1 MSYPVALW
9 PMTRKL
15 ATDVEQNGKP
25 WSGMYMQQT
34 TYKHDYNPAGGYK
47 TQISPR
53 NRQTNY
59 PYGAD
64 APKADIPG
72 PYNNFRPRYGDPLP
86 QHIRDQ
92 LRNYLDGQR
101 FDDQPLTDRQRIKR
115 GEEWI
120 GGRRYDEP
128 MTDRGVYGPPRRQY
142 YERERGRDLSPYRG
156 DDRIYNV
163 LDDGRRTSLDRPI
176 NRNRD
181 NEFER
186 QNLRLG
192 RHTSLDRYDLMDK
205 RKENLKQYIQNR
217 RRDPFEGLYQDRGRN
232 GSPERYYDRG
242 RDNGRG
248 RDFDRRRDESP
259 GKFREWDRDRNGY
272 NGYNDRYSRLFRD
285 KFKYLD
291 LYERPAQPMI
301 DSYADHRKMTDRTTY
316 KDYGEFLQEKIKL
329 DELKKQPV
337 EYPAANLRDH
347 LTHRE
352 TYREQMHGPEMV
364 RKPYNSQ
371 DKLLERER
379 QLEAQIRREMEKIEL
394 HDGNFKPWA
403 RDAKNPTHHVGP
415 NYEQEKYFGS
425 SERQEVRP
433 RTVPSDQALYDEEP
447 KSTNSGVYLFIRT
460 NKLAKADVVK
470 ALQEGRSVLANSYGQ
485 LKGIATNRE
494 ISLLEGRPDGWTH
507 QPSVDQERT
516 WNIDDIVLVI
526 WFPTS
531 KEAEMW
537 LRHEK
542 HFRNAAFPE
551 FYGSDVV
558 SLPINWNPTNDRHY
572 PTFLVTEFE
581 GIVDPDQFREK
592 FAVNMS
598 DVLHRHEAERF
609 VIQTVGIKHLRGNW
623 FKPKSVVT
631 CTRFPSSEAAL
642 RFFHDP
648 EYERLRRSVRD
659 ISKNRTT
666 VMFTLTER
674 PV

>member
-1 MSYPVALW
+1 MSY
-9 PMTRKL
+9 
-15 ATDVEQNGKP
+15 EQNGKP

-34 TYKHDYNPAGGYK
+34 TYKHDYNPAGG
-47 TQISPR
+47 ISPR

-337 EYPAANLRDH
+337 EYPAANL
-347 LTHRE
+347 
-352 TYREQMHGPEMV
+352 
-364 RKPYNSQ
+364 
-371 DKLLERER
+371 
-379 QLEAQIRREMEKIEL
+379 
-394 HDGNFKPWA
+394 
-403 RDAKNPTHHVGP
+403 
-415 NYEQEKYFGS
+415 
-425 SERQEVRP
+425 
-433 RTVPSDQALYDEEP
+433 P

-494 ISLLEGRPDGWTH
+494 IQLLEG
-507 QPSVDQERT
+507 QEG
-516 WNIDDIVLVI
+516 WNIRANMTRTGDYWLERSQDSTVIDDMILVI
-526 WFPTS
+526 WFPTFND
-531 KEAEMW
+531 AEKW
-537 LRHEK
+537 VISERK
-542 HFRNAAFPE
+542 FKTPSFPE
-551 FYGSDVV
+551 PYGSDVMI
-558 SLPINWNPTNDRHY
+558 LPLNDSQPQERIAYTYITTEY
-572 PTFLVTEFE
+572 PRQL
-581 GIVDPDQFREK
+581 DPVMFRENFVPK
-592 FAVNMS
+592 IKE
-598 DVLHRHEAERF
+598 VLYKHGNDGFFIQSVGAKVIRGHWVKPSSLITTIRF
-609 VIQTVGIKHLRGNW
+609 NTRQDALNFFLDPEYKQIRQEISRRIEQLPVYMNW
-623 FKPKSVVT
+623 FKPVS
-631 CTRFPSSEAAL
+631 F
-642 RFFHDP
+642 
-648 EYERLRRSVRD
+648 
-659 ISKNRTT
+659 
-666 VMFTLTER
+666 MFTLDKY
-674 PV
+674 V

>member
-1 MSYPVALW
+1 MSY
-9 PMTRKL
+9 
-15 ATDVEQNGKP
+15 EQNVKP

-34 TYKHDYNPAGGYK
+34 TYKHDYNPAGG
-47 TQISPR
+47 ISPR

-163 LDDGRRTSLDRPI
+163 LDNGRRTSLDRPI

-192 RHTSLDRYDLMDK
+192 RHTSLDR
-205 RKENLKQYIQNR
+205 
-217 RRDPFEGLYQDRGRN
+217 YQDRGRN

-259 GKFREWDRDRNGY
+259 GK
-272 NGYNDRYSRLFRD
+272 YSRLFRD

-403 RDAKNPTHHVGP
+403 RDAKNPTHHV
-415 NYEQEKYFGS
+415 
-425 SERQEVRP
+425 
-433 RTVPSDQALYDEEP
+433 P

-494 ISLLEGRPDGWTH
+494 IQLLEG
-507 QPSVDQERT
+507 QEG
-516 WNIDDIVLVI
+516 WNIRANMTRTGDYWLERSQDSTVIDDMILVI
-526 WFPTS
+526 WFPTFND
-531 KEAEMW
+531 AEKW
-537 LRHEK
+537 VISERK
-542 HFRNAAFPE
+542 FKTPSFPE
-551 FYGSDVV
+551 PYGSDVMI
-558 SLPINWNPTNDRHY
+558 LPLNDSQPQERIAYTYITTEY
-572 PTFLVTEFE
+572 PRQL
-581 GIVDPDQFREK
+581 DPVMFRENFVPK
-592 FAVNMS
+592 IKE
-598 DVLHRHEAERF
+598 VLYKHGNDGFFIQSVGAKVIRGHWVKPSSLITTIRF
-609 VIQTVGIKHLRGNW
+609 NTRQDALNFFLDPEYKQIRLEISRRIEQLPVYMNW
-623 FKPKSVVT
+623 FKPVS
-631 CTRFPSSEAAL
+631 F
-642 RFFHDP
+642 
-648 EYERLRRSVRD
+648 
-659 ISKNRTT
+659 
-666 VMFTLTER
+666 MFTLDKY
-674 PV
+674 V

>member
-1 MSYPVALW
+1 MSY
-9 PMTRKL
+9 
-15 ATDVEQNGKP
+15 EQNVKP

-34 TYKHDYNPAGGYK
+34 TYKHDYNPAGG
-47 TQISPR
+47 ISPR

-163 LDDGRRTSLDRPI
+163 LDNGRRTSLDRPI

-259 GKFREWDRDRNGY
+259 GK
-272 NGYNDRYSRLFRD
+272 
-285 KFKYLD
+285 
-291 LYERPAQPMI
+291 YERPAQPMI

-403 RDAKNPTHHVGP
+403 RDAKNPTHHV
-415 NYEQEKYFGS
+415 
-425 SERQEVRP
+425 
-433 RTVPSDQALYDEEP
+433 P

-494 ISLLEGRPDGWTH
+494 IQLLEG
-507 QPSVDQERT
+507 QEG
-516 WNIDDIVLVI
+516 WNIRANMTRTGDYWLERSQDSTVIDDMILVI
-526 WFPTS
+526 WFPTFND
-531 KEAEMW
+531 AEKW
-537 LRHEK
+537 VISERK
-542 HFRNAAFPE
+542 FKTPSFPE
-551 FYGSDVV
+551 PYGSDVMI
-558 SLPINWNPTNDRHY
+558 LPLNDSQPQERIAYTYITTEY
-572 PTFLVTEFE
+572 PRQL
-581 GIVDPDQFREK
+581 DPVMFRENFVPK
-592 FAVNMS
+592 IKE
-598 DVLHRHEAERF
+598 VLYKHGNDGFFIQSVGAKVIRGHWVKPSSLITTIRF
-609 VIQTVGIKHLRGNW
+609 NTRQDALNFFLDPEYKQIRLEISRRIEQLPVYMNW
-623 FKPKSVVT
+623 FKPVS
-631 CTRFPSSEAAL
+631 F
-642 RFFHDP
+642 
-648 EYERLRRSVRD
+648 
-659 ISKNRTT
+659 
-666 VMFTLTER
+666 MFTLDKY
-674 PV
+674 V

>member
-1 MSYPVALW
+1 MSY
-9 PMTRKL
+9 
-15 ATDVEQNGKP
+15 EQNVKP

-34 TYKHDYNPAGGYK
+34 TYKHDYNPAGG
-47 TQISPR
+47 ISPR

-128 MTDRGVYGPPRRQY
+128 MTDRGQY
-142 YERERGRDLSPYRG
+142 YERERGRDLSPYR
-156 DDRIYNV
+156 
-163 LDDGRRTSLDRPI
+163 
-176 NRNRD
+176 
-181 NEFER
+181 
-186 QNLRLG
+186 
-192 RHTSLDRYDLMDK
+192 
-205 RKENLKQYIQNR
+205 
-217 RRDPFEGLYQDRGRN
+217 YQDRGRN

-403 RDAKNPTHHVGP
+403 RDAKNPTHHV
-415 NYEQEKYFGS
+415 
-425 SERQEVRP
+425 
-433 RTVPSDQALYDEEP
+433 P

-494 ISLLEGRPDGWTH
+494 IQLLEG
-507 QPSVDQERT
+507 QEG
-516 WNIDDIVLVI
+516 WNIRANMTRTGDYWLERSQDSTVIDDMILVI
-526 WFPTS
+526 WFPTFND
-531 KEAEMW
+531 AEKW
-537 LRHEK
+537 VISERK
-542 HFRNAAFPE
+542 FKTPSFPE
-551 FYGSDVV
+551 PYGSDVMI
-558 SLPINWNPTNDRHY
+558 LPLNDSQPQERIAYTYITTEY
-572 PTFLVTEFE
+572 PRQL
-581 GIVDPDQFREK
+581 DPVMFRENFVPK
-592 FAVNMS
+592 IKE
-598 DVLHRHEAERF
+598 VLYKHGNDGFFIQSVGAKVIRGHWVKPSSLITTIRF
-609 VIQTVGIKHLRGNW
+609 NTRQDALNFFLDPEYKQIRLEISRRIEQLPVYMNW
-623 FKPKSVVT
+623 FKPVS
-631 CTRFPSSEAAL
+631 F
-642 RFFHDP
+642 
-648 EYERLRRSVRD
+648 
-659 ISKNRTT
+659 
-666 VMFTLTER
+666 MFTLDKY
-674 PV
+674 V

>member
-1 MSYPVALW
+1 MSY
-9 PMTRKL
+9 
-15 ATDVEQNGKP
+15 EQNGKP

-34 TYKHDYNPAGGYK
+34 TYKHDYNPAGG
-47 TQISPR
+47 ISPR

-86 QHIRDQ
+86 QHIRD
-92 LRNYLDGQR
+92 LDGQR

-128 MTDRGVYGPPRRQY
+128 MTDRGQY
-142 YERERGRDLSPYRG
+142 YERERGRDLSPYR
-156 DDRIYNV
+156 
-163 LDDGRRTSLDRPI
+163 
-176 NRNRD
+176 
-181 NEFER
+181 
-186 QNLRLG
+186 
-192 RHTSLDRYDLMDK
+192 
-205 RKENLKQYIQNR
+205 
-217 RRDPFEGLYQDRGRN
+217 YQDRGRN

-259 GKFREWDRDRNGY
+259 GK
-272 NGYNDRYSRLFRD
+272 
-285 KFKYLD
+285 
-291 LYERPAQPMI
+291 YERPAQPMI

-337 EYPAANLRDH
+337 EYPAANL
-347 LTHRE
+347 
-352 TYREQMHGPEMV
+352 
-364 RKPYNSQ
+364 
-371 DKLLERER
+371 
-379 QLEAQIRREMEKIEL
+379 
-394 HDGNFKPWA
+394 
-403 RDAKNPTHHVGP
+403 
-415 NYEQEKYFGS
+415 
-425 SERQEVRP
+425 
-433 RTVPSDQALYDEEP
+433 P

>member
-1 MSYPVALW
+1 MSY
-9 PMTRKL
+9 
-15 ATDVEQNGKP
+15 EQNVKP

-34 TYKHDYNPAGGYK
+34 TYKHDYNPAGG
-47 TQISPR
+47 ISPR

-163 LDDGRRTSLDRPI
+163 LDNGRRTSLDR
-176 NRNRD
+176 
-181 NEFER
+181 
-186 QNLRLG
+186 
-192 RHTSLDRYDLMDK
+192 
-205 RKENLKQYIQNR
+205 
-217 RRDPFEGLYQDRGRN
+217 YQDRGRN

-259 GKFREWDRDRNGY
+259 GK
-272 NGYNDRYSRLFRD
+272 
-285 KFKYLD
+285 
-291 LYERPAQPMI
+291 YERPAQPMI

-403 RDAKNPTHHVGP
+403 RDAKNPTHHV
-415 NYEQEKYFGS
+415 
-425 SERQEVRP
+425 
-433 RTVPSDQALYDEEP
+433 P

-494 ISLLEGRPDGWTH
+494 IQLLEG
-507 QPSVDQERT
+507 QEG
-516 WNIDDIVLVI
+516 WNIRANMTRTGDYWLERSQDSTVIDDMILVI
-526 WFPTS
+526 WFPTFND
-531 KEAEMW
+531 AEKW
-537 LRHEK
+537 VISERK
-542 HFRNAAFPE
+542 FKTPSFPE
-551 FYGSDVV
+551 PYGSDVMI
-558 SLPINWNPTNDRHY
+558 LPLNDSQPQERIAYTYITTEY
-572 PTFLVTEFE
+572 PRQL
-581 GIVDPDQFREK
+581 DPVMFRENFVPK
-592 FAVNMS
+592 IKE
-598 DVLHRHEAERF
+598 VLYKHGNDGFFIQSVGAKVIRGHWVKPSSLITTIRF
-609 VIQTVGIKHLRGNW
+609 NTRQDALNFFLDPEYKQIRLEISRRIEQLPVYMNW
-623 FKPKSVVT
+623 FKPVS
-631 CTRFPSSEAAL
+631 F
-642 RFFHDP
+642 
-648 EYERLRRSVRD
+648 
-659 ISKNRTT
+659 
-666 VMFTLTER
+666 MFTLDKY
-674 PV
+674 V

>member
-1 MSYPVALW
+1 MSY
-9 PMTRKL
+9 
-15 ATDVEQNGKP
+15 EQNVKP

-34 TYKHDYNPAGGYK
+34 TYKHDYNPAGG
-47 TQISPR
+47 ISPR

-86 QHIRDQ
+86 QHIRD
-92 LRNYLDGQR
+92 LDGQR

-128 MTDRGVYGPPRRQY
+128 MTDRG
-142 YERERGRDLSPYRG
+142 
-156 DDRIYNV
+156 
-163 LDDGRRTSLDRPI
+163 
-176 NRNRD
+176 
-181 NEFER
+181 
-186 QNLRLG
+186 
-192 RHTSLDRYDLMDK
+192 
-205 RKENLKQYIQNR
+205 
-217 RRDPFEGLYQDRGRN
+217 YQDRGRN

-259 GKFREWDRDRNGY
+259 GK
-272 NGYNDRYSRLFRD
+272 
-285 KFKYLD
+285 
-291 LYERPAQPMI
+291 YERPAQPMI

-337 EYPAANLRDH
+337 EYPAANL
-347 LTHRE
+347 
-352 TYREQMHGPEMV
+352 
-364 RKPYNSQ
+364 
-371 DKLLERER
+371 
-379 QLEAQIRREMEKIEL
+379 
-394 HDGNFKPWA
+394 
-403 RDAKNPTHHVGP
+403 
-415 NYEQEKYFGS
+415 
-425 SERQEVRP
+425 
-433 RTVPSDQALYDEEP
+433 P

>member
-403 RDAKNPTHHVGP
+403 RDAKNPTHHV
-415 NYEQEKYFGS
+415 
-425 SERQEVRP
+425 
-433 RTVPSDQALYDEEP
+433 P

>member
-1 MSYPVALW
+1 MSY
-9 PMTRKL
+9 
-15 ATDVEQNGKP
+15 EQNGKP

-34 TYKHDYNPAGGYK
+34 TYKHDYNPAGG
-47 TQISPR
+47 ISPR

-403 RDAKNPTHHVGP
+403 RDAKNPTHHV
-415 NYEQEKYFGS
+415 
-425 SERQEVRP
+425 
-433 RTVPSDQALYDEEP
+433 P

>member
-1 MSYPVALW
+1 RPDEAIEMSY
-9 PMTRKL
+9 KL
-15 ATDVEQNGKP
+15 ATDV
-25 WSGMYMQQT
+25 YMQQT
-34 TYKHDYNPAGGYK
+34 TYKHDYNPAGG
-47 TQISPR
+47 ISPR

-86 QHIRDQ
+86 QHIRD
-92 LRNYLDGQR
+92 LDGQR

-128 MTDRGVYGPPRRQY
+128 MTDRGQY
-142 YERERGRDLSPYRG
+142 YERERGRDLSPYR
-156 DDRIYNV
+156 
-163 LDDGRRTSLDRPI
+163 
-176 NRNRD
+176 
-181 NEFER
+181 
-186 QNLRLG
+186 
-192 RHTSLDRYDLMDK
+192 
-205 RKENLKQYIQNR
+205 
-217 RRDPFEGLYQDRGRN
+217 YQDRGRN

-259 GKFREWDRDRNGY
+259 GKYD
-272 NGYNDRYSRLFRD
+272 
-285 KFKYLD
+285 
-291 LYERPAQPMI
+291 RPAQPMI

-337 EYPAANLRDH
+337 EYPAANL
-347 LTHRE
+347 
-352 TYREQMHGPEMV
+352 
-364 RKPYNSQ
+364 
-371 DKLLERER
+371 
-379 QLEAQIRREMEKIEL
+379 
-394 HDGNFKPWA
+394 
-403 RDAKNPTHHVGP
+403 
-415 NYEQEKYFGS
+415 
-425 SERQEVRP
+425 
-433 RTVPSDQALYDEEP
+433 P

>member
-1 MSYPVALW
+1 MSY
-9 PMTRKL
+9 
-15 ATDVEQNGKP
+15 EQNGKP

-34 TYKHDYNPAGGYK
+34 TYKHDYNPAGG
-47 TQISPR
+47 ISPR

-86 QHIRDQ
+86 QHIRD
-92 LRNYLDGQR
+92 LDGQR

-128 MTDRGVYGPPRRQY
+128 MTDRGQY
-142 YERERGRDLSPYRG
+142 YERERGRDLSPYR
-156 DDRIYNV
+156 
-163 LDDGRRTSLDRPI
+163 
-176 NRNRD
+176 
-181 NEFER
+181 
-186 QNLRLG
+186 
-192 RHTSLDRYDLMDK
+192 
-205 RKENLKQYIQNR
+205 
-217 RRDPFEGLYQDRGRN
+217 YQDRGRN

-272 NGYNDRYSRLFRD
+272 NGYNDRYD
-285 KFKYLD
+285 
-291 LYERPAQPMI
+291 RPAQPMI

-403 RDAKNPTHHVGP
+403 RDAKNPTHHV
-415 NYEQEKYFGS
+415 
-425 SERQEVRP
+425 
-433 RTVPSDQALYDEEP
+433 P

>member
-1 MSYPVALW
+1 MSY
-9 PMTRKL
+9 
-15 ATDVEQNGKP
+15 EQNVKP

-34 TYKHDYNPAGGYK
+34 TYKHDYNPAGG
-47 TQISPR
+47 ISPR

-163 LDDGRRTSLDRPI
+163 LDNGRRTSLDRPI

-337 EYPAANLRDH
+337 EYPAANL
-347 LTHRE
+347 
-352 TYREQMHGPEMV
+352 
-364 RKPYNSQ
+364 
-371 DKLLERER
+371 
-379 QLEAQIRREMEKIEL
+379 
-394 HDGNFKPWA
+394 
-403 RDAKNPTHHVGP
+403 
-415 NYEQEKYFGS
+415 
-425 SERQEVRP
+425 
-433 RTVPSDQALYDEEP
+433 P

-494 ISLLEGRPDGWTH
+494 IQLLEG
-507 QPSVDQERT
+507 QEG
-516 WNIDDIVLVI
+516 WNIRANMTRTGDYWLERSQDSTVIDDMILVI
-526 WFPTS
+526 WFPTFND
-531 KEAEMW
+531 AEKW
-537 LRHEK
+537 VISERK
-542 HFRNAAFPE
+542 FKTPSFPE
-551 FYGSDVV
+551 PYGSDVMI
-558 SLPINWNPTNDRHY
+558 LPLNDSQPQERIAYTYITTEY
-572 PTFLVTEFE
+572 PRQL
-581 GIVDPDQFREK
+581 DPVMFRENFVPK
-592 FAVNMS
+592 IKE
-598 DVLHRHEAERF
+598 VLYKHGNDGFFIQSVGAKVIRGHWVKPSSLITTIRF
-609 VIQTVGIKHLRGNW
+609 NTRQDALNFFLDPEYKQIRLEISRRIEQLPVYMNW
-623 FKPKSVVT
+623 FKPVS
-631 CTRFPSSEAAL
+631 F
-642 RFFHDP
+642 
-648 EYERLRRSVRD
+648 
-659 ISKNRTT
+659 
-666 VMFTLTER
+666 MFTLDKY
-674 PV
+674 V

>member
-205 RKENLKQYIQNR
+205 RKENLKHYIQNR

-291 LYERPAQPMI
+291 LYDRPAQPMI

-337 EYPAANLRDH
+337 EYPAANL
-347 LTHRE
+347 
-352 TYREQMHGPEMV
+352 
-364 RKPYNSQ
+364 
-371 DKLLERER
+371 
-379 QLEAQIRREMEKIEL
+379 
-394 HDGNFKPWA
+394 
-403 RDAKNPTHHVGP
+403 GP

-433 RTVPSDQALYDEEP
+433 RTVPSGQALYDEEP

-494 ISLLEGRPDGWTH
+494 IQLLEG
-507 QPSVDQERT
+507 QEG
-516 WNIDDIVLVI
+516 WNIRANMTRTGDYWLERSQDSTVIDDMILVI
-526 WFPTS
+526 WFPTFND
-531 KEAEMW
+531 AEKW
-537 LRHEK
+537 VISERK
-542 HFRNAAFPE
+542 FKTPSFPE
-551 FYGSDVV
+551 PYGSDVMI
-558 SLPINWNPTNDRHY
+558 LPLNDSQPQERIAYTYITTEY
-572 PTFLVTEFE
+572 PRQL
-581 GIVDPDQFREK
+581 DPVMFRENFVPK
-592 FAVNMS
+592 IKE
-598 DVLHRHEAERF
+598 VLYKHGNDGFFIQSVGAKVIRGHWVKPSSLITTIRF
-609 VIQTVGIKHLRGNW
+609 NTRQDALNFFLDPEYKQIRQEISRRIEQLPVYMNW
-623 FKPKSVVT
+623 FKPVS
-631 CTRFPSSEAAL
+631 F
-642 RFFHDP
+642 
-648 EYERLRRSVRD
+648 
-659 ISKNRTT
+659 
-666 VMFTLTER
+666 MFTLDKY
-674 PV
+674 V

>member
-1 MSYPVALW
+1 MSY
-9 PMTRKL
+9 
-15 ATDVEQNGKP
+15 EQNVKP

-34 TYKHDYNPAGGYK
+34 TYKHDYNPAGG
-47 TQISPR
+47 ISPR

-142 YERERGRDLSPYRG
+142 YERERGRDLSPYR
-156 DDRIYNV
+156 
-163 LDDGRRTSLDRPI
+163 
-176 NRNRD
+176 
-181 NEFER
+181 
-186 QNLRLG
+186 
-192 RHTSLDRYDLMDK
+192 
-205 RKENLKQYIQNR
+205 
-217 RRDPFEGLYQDRGRN
+217 YQDRGRN

-259 GKFREWDRDRNGY
+259 GK
-272 NGYNDRYSRLFRD
+272 
-285 KFKYLD
+285 
-291 LYERPAQPMI
+291 YERPAQPMI

-403 RDAKNPTHHVGP
+403 RDAKNPTHHV
-415 NYEQEKYFGS
+415 
-425 SERQEVRP
+425 
-433 RTVPSDQALYDEEP
+433 P

-494 ISLLEGRPDGWTH
+494 IQLLEG
-507 QPSVDQERT
+507 QEG
-516 WNIDDIVLVI
+516 WNIRANMTRTGDYWLERSQDSTVIDDMILVI
-526 WFPTS
+526 WFPTFND
-531 KEAEMW
+531 AEKW
-537 LRHEK
+537 VISERK
-542 HFRNAAFPE
+542 FKTPSFPE
-551 FYGSDVV
+551 PYGSDVMI
-558 SLPINWNPTNDRHY
+558 LPLNDSQPQERIAYTYITTEY
-572 PTFLVTEFE
+572 PRQL
-581 GIVDPDQFREK
+581 DPVMFRENFVPK
-592 FAVNMS
+592 IKE
-598 DVLHRHEAERF
+598 VLYKHGNDGFFIQSVGAKVIRGHWVKPSSLITTIRF
-609 VIQTVGIKHLRGNW
+609 NTRQDALNFFLDPEYKQIRLEISRRIEQLPVYMNW
-623 FKPKSVVT
+623 FKPVS
-631 CTRFPSSEAAL
+631 F
-642 RFFHDP
+642 
-648 EYERLRRSVRD
+648 
-659 ISKNRTT
+659 
-666 VMFTLTER
+666 MFTLDKY
-674 PV
+674 V

>member
-1 MSYPVALW
+1 RPDEAIEMSY
-9 PMTRKL
+9 
-15 ATDVEQNGKP
+15 EQNGKP

-34 TYKHDYNPAGGYK
+34 TYKHDYNPAGG
-47 TQISPR
+47 ISPR

-92 LRNYLDGQR
+92 
-101 FDDQPLTDRQRIKR
+101 RIKR

-128 MTDRGVYGPPRRQY
+128 MTDRGQY
-142 YERERGRDLSPYRG
+142 YERERGRDLSPYR
-156 DDRIYNV
+156 
-163 LDDGRRTSLDRPI
+163 
-176 NRNRD
+176 
-181 NEFER
+181 
-186 QNLRLG
+186 
-192 RHTSLDRYDLMDK
+192 
-205 RKENLKQYIQNR
+205 
-217 RRDPFEGLYQDRGRN
+217 YQDRGRN

-259 GKFREWDRDRNGY
+259 GKYD
-272 NGYNDRYSRLFRD
+272 
-285 KFKYLD
+285 
-291 LYERPAQPMI
+291 RPAQPMI

-337 EYPAANLRDH
+337 EYPAANL
-347 LTHRE
+347 
-352 TYREQMHGPEMV
+352 
-364 RKPYNSQ
+364 
-371 DKLLERER
+371 
-379 QLEAQIRREMEKIEL
+379 
-394 HDGNFKPWA
+394 
-403 RDAKNPTHHVGP
+403 
-415 NYEQEKYFGS
+415 
-425 SERQEVRP
+425 
-433 RTVPSDQALYDEEP
+433 P

>member
-1 MSYPVALW
+1 MSY
-9 PMTRKL
+9 
-15 ATDVEQNGKP
+15 EQNVKP

-34 TYKHDYNPAGGYK
+34 TYKHDYNPAGG
-47 TQISPR
+47 ISPR

-163 LDDGRRTSLDRPI
+163 LDNGRRTSLDRPI

-192 RHTSLDRYDLMDK
+192 RHTSLDRFEIPA
-205 RKENLKQYIQNR
+205 REN
-217 RRDPFEGLYQDRGRN
+217 YQDRGRN

-259 GKFREWDRDRNGY
+259 GK
-272 NGYNDRYSRLFRD
+272 
-285 KFKYLD
+285 
-291 LYERPAQPMI
+291 YERPAQPMI

-403 RDAKNPTHHVGP
+403 RDAKNPTHHV
-415 NYEQEKYFGS
+415 
-425 SERQEVRP
+425 
-433 RTVPSDQALYDEEP
+433 P

-494 ISLLEGRPDGWTH
+494 IQLLEG
-507 QPSVDQERT
+507 QEG
-516 WNIDDIVLVI
+516 WNIRANMTRTGDYWLERSQDSTVIDDMILVI
-526 WFPTS
+526 WFPTFND
-531 KEAEMW
+531 AEKW
-537 LRHEK
+537 VISERK
-542 HFRNAAFPE
+542 FKTPSFPE
-551 FYGSDVV
+551 PYGSDVMI
-558 SLPINWNPTNDRHY
+558 LPLNDSQPQERIAYTYITTEY
-572 PTFLVTEFE
+572 PRQL
-581 GIVDPDQFREK
+581 DPVMFRENFVPK
-592 FAVNMS
+592 IKE
-598 DVLHRHEAERF
+598 VLYKHGNDGFFIQSVGAKVIRGHWVKPSSLITTIRF
-609 VIQTVGIKHLRGNW
+609 NTRQDALNFFLDPEYKQIRLEISRRIEQLPVYMNW
-623 FKPKSVVT
+623 FKPVS
-631 CTRFPSSEAAL
+631 F
-642 RFFHDP
+642 
-648 EYERLRRSVRD
+648 
-659 ISKNRTT
+659 
-666 VMFTLTER
+666 MFTLDKY
-674 PV
+674 V

>member
-337 EYPAANLRDH
+337 EYPAANL
-347 LTHRE
+347 
-352 TYREQMHGPEMV
+352 
-364 RKPYNSQ
+364 
-371 DKLLERER
+371 
-379 QLEAQIRREMEKIEL
+379 
-394 HDGNFKPWA
+394 
-403 RDAKNPTHHVGP
+403 
-415 NYEQEKYFGS
+415 
-425 SERQEVRP
+425 
-433 RTVPSDQALYDEEP
+433 P